1 MNERVNLVTSDL
13 LPTLKGEAFSC
24 VKALSVDKTNI
35 TSPEKL
41 RERII
46 LLRRFLSHLEWD
58 LPNEVKDKVNKEVFK
73 GELPVDKRIDIQ
85 DLARK
90 ITDGQLESMI
100 RLSPLKDYYTFRGRY
115 YTVRRGGIFE
125 PLGS

>member
-1 MNERVNLVTSDL
+1 M
-13 LPTLKGEAFSC
+13 
-24 VKALSVDKTNI
+24 SVDKTNI
-35 TSPEKL
+35 TTSEKL

-46 LLRRFLSHLEWD
+46 LLRRFLPHLEWD

-100 RLSPLKDYYTFRGRY
+100 RLSPLKDYYTFRGKVLYSEKRWN
-115 YTVRRGGIFE
+115 I
-125 PLGS
+125 